1 MAFGKPDFKLT
12 EPIKTQIKKFAS
24 DKPCEEIGG
33 FVLSNGEV
41 VRCENI
47 FYNPKL
53 DEYEDEYLPQVADKL
68 QIRDIPVGTDPQEM
82 RKMISLR
89 TGFSISGKDRVK
101 HESTGIVA
109 VWHTHCL
116 DSSEGRL
123 SWDDNLEF
131 GIVSD
136 ITQSKLHRIPYILYH
151 TGFDQWDM
159 YDPYGLDLYPLQKTI
174 VNPNNIEEYSGIPY
188 CWNRADCLEV
198 PRIALWGL
206 YEIDL
211 GVYLRT
217 SVGEYVA
224 EGWQRYVEGF
234 PKVGFQE
241 VSIFPTMR
249 FKAGDC
255 LLMQLPGYKTLH
267 HLALVVDE
275 KEQRLLHIF
284 DGRVS
289 EIEHI
294 MKWRRFV
301 RVVYR
306 HQKFL

>member
-12 EPIKTQIKKFAS
+12 ESTKLHIKELALEI
-24 DKPCEEIGG
+24 PHEETGG
-33 FVLSNGEV
+33 FVLSNGDV
-41 VRCENI
+41 KRCENT

-53 DEYEDEYLPQVADKL
+53 DEYEDEYLPQIADKL
-68 QIRDIPVGTDPQEM
+68 QIRDIPVGTDPEEM
-82 RKMISLR
+82 RRLISLR
-89 TGFSISGKDRVK
+89 TGFSISGKDRVEY
-101 HESTGIVA
+101 ESTGIVA
-109 VWHTHCL
+109 VWHSHCL

-123 SWDDNLEF
+123 SWDDNQEF
-131 GIVSD
+131 GVVSD
-136 ITQSKLHRIPYILYH
+136 ITQAKLQRLPYILYH

-159 YDPYGLDLYPLQKTI
+159 YDPYGLDLYPLHKTI
-174 VNPNNIEEYSGIPY
+174 ANPKNIEEYSGIPY

-198 PRIALWGL
+198 PRVALWGL

-224 EGWQRYVEGF
+224 EGWQRYVQGF
-234 PKVGFQE
+234 PNVGFQE
-241 VSIFPTMR
+241 VSLFPTMK
-249 FKAGDC
+249 FKGGDC

-267 HLALVVDE
+267 HLAVVVDE
-275 KEQRLLHIF
+275 PQQRLLHIF

-294 MKWRRFV
+294 MKWRRFI

-306 HQKFL
+306 HEKFM